1 MNRINPLYAGAFL
14 LAVLLLLFIKLS
26 GVKEELKEVKQ
37 SYKESELLAQ
47 NLSALKDMY
56 AKKSKTKT
64 ALERILAQGSLRAAD
79 IYKTTTPKGVK
90 LSAEKMDAKAL
101 NSLMSKLL
109 NGPYQIVSFEIKKI
123 NESQVSF
130 EMEIKW

>member
-79 IYKTTTPKGVK
+79 IHKTTTPKGVK